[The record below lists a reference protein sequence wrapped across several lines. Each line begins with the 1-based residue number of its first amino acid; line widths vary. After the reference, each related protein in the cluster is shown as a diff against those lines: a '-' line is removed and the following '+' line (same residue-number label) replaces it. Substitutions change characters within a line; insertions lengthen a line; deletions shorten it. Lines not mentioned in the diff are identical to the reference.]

1 MSNAL
6 VSFKPD
12 ELGAADIAVRRP
24 SVPFIALAARTGVP
38 VSSLFEMLAVDVQ
51 ALVAIRMASR

>member
-1 MSNAL
+1 M
-6 VSFKPD
+6 SFKPD